1 MLLNSYE
8 KAEIQCI
15 CRIFLA
21 SIRLRLIELLSMSFV
36 LALDCTLEK
45 TIKTCSKSVMIEITL
60 LNLTHLLKRFIK

>member
-1 MLLNSYE
+1 M
-8 KAEIQCI
+8 
-15 CRIFLA
+15 A

-60 LNLTHLLKRFIK
+60 SNLTHLLNRFIK